1 MVFYVIIAQRLS
13 GLGGIML
20 TRNLI
25 FGLVTLGVLLVMMLY
40 IAMNPLPFR

>member
-1 MVFYVIIAQRLS
+1 
-13 GLGGIML
+13 ML